1 MGKIEKR
8 KKRSRKEEREIKGG
22 KRKERSVGVE
32 QVDFLRSPRVT
43 LNKTKRSVG
52 TCHNICEPN
61 NW

>member
-22 KRKERSVGVE
+22 KREERSVGVE

-43 LNKTKRSVG
+43 LNITISVG